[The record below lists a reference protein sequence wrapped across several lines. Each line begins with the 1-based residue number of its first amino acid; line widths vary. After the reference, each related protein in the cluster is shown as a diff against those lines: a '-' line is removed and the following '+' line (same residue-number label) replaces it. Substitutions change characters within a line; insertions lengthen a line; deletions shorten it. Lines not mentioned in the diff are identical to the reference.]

1 MRRRFSRTA
10 PHGCSDQ
17 QPDELTRWRGS
28 MLARAVMVG
37 RSTMPGEPLAV
48 LWRHA
53 RLPAPTTGRAP
64 ACRAA
69 LAGLAL
75 LTVAGCSSETLP
87 PALSG
92 DQLKAIAETH
102 FKATVGV

>member
-1 MRRRFSRTA
+1 MRRVSRTA

-28 MLARAVMVG
+28 MLARAVMLG
-37 RSTMPGEPLAV
+37 RSTNPVEPLAAL
-48 LWRHA
+48 LWRHV

-75 LTVAGCSSETLP
+75 LTVAGCSHGTQP
-87 PALSG
+87 PAPRVCPI
-92 DQLKAIAETH
+92 KAISGKH
-102 FKATVGV
+102 